1 MINGVSN
8 VMNRIDEIQKR
19 FGLKRHNVG
28 MGDDIKP
35 SADDFDA
42 ALRKAFGESEAASIE
57 LSKDISQREK
67 INKIAERYAHQ
78 YRVPSSLV
86 KAMIEVESGYDM
98 TALSPKGAQGLMQLM
113 PATAASLGV
122 QDPYSPEE
130 NIRGGVSFLKDLLER
145 YDNDYKKAIAA
156 YNAGPGAVDRHGGI
170 PEYRETKNYV
180 DKVLKLYKA
189 NR

>member
-1 MINGVSN
+1 MVNGINN
-8 VMNRIDEIQKR
+8 VMDRIDDIQKR
-19 FGLKRHNVG
+19 FGLKRHNIG

-42 ALRKAFGESEAASIE
+42 ALRRAFGESETAAIE
-57 LSKDISQREK
+57 LSKDIPQRDK

-78 YRVPSSLV
+78 YKVPSSLV

-98 TALSPKGAQGLMQLM
+98 TALSPKGAMGLMQLM

-122 QDPYSPEE
+122 EDPFSPEE
-130 NIRGGVSFLKDLLER
+130 NIRGGVTFLRDLLKR
-145 YDNDYKKAIAA
+145 YDNDYKRAVAA
-156 YNAGPGAVDRHGGI
+156 YNAGPGAVDRYGGI
-170 PEYRETKNYV
+170 PEFRETKNYV
-180 DKVLKLYKA
+180 DKVLKLYNA